1 MTVHV
6 VVPTFRESR
15 LVGAFLESWSAI
27 TSRPV
32 RVHVVNGNP
41 GDETSGLLRDWAPRL
56 DVTEHPGHPGL
67 YWTGLVALGLR
78 HVAEIAGEG
87 DAFLLTNIDVRPQG
101 DPLASIFAG
110 VRDWERHQVAIPV
123 AWSSGRVTS
132 SAVVVRSWAFSLNR
146 HLGEG
151 QQLVDLPGNATLA
164 ATYLPTRFLLVPVK
178 ALREGVFPD
187 EARLPHYCADY
198 EYTNRL
204 RLGGYAPVLF
214 TGASAVLDEEN
225 TGFDT
230 YLAHTTLWARIA
242 RAWDIKC
249 PYNFRYR
256 FRFVRLVYP
265 AAAFLPGLLS
275 HFAKIFLEIAFGGRK
290 LQGLRKS

>member
-6 VVPTFRESR
+6 VVPTFRESH
-15 LVGAFLESWSAI
+15 LVGPFLERWSSVKS
-27 TSRPV
+27 TPLRL
-32 RVHVVNGNP
+32 HMVNGNP
-41 GDETSGLLRDWAPRL
+41 GDETSELIREWSTRL
-56 DVTEHPGHPGL
+56 DVTEHAGHPGL

-78 HVAEIAGEG
+78 HVSEIAGGE
-87 DAFLLTNIDVRPQG
+87 DVFLLTNIDVRPLG
-101 DPLASIFAG
+101 DPLAAIFAA
-110 VRDWERHQVAIPV
+110 VPDWRRHQVAIPV
-123 AWSSGRVTS
+123 AWASGRVTS
-132 SAVVVRSWAFSLNR
+132 SAVVVRSWALSLNR

-151 QQLVDLPGNATLA
+151 QPIGELPENAILP

-178 ALREGVFPD
+178 ALHEGIFPD
-187 EARLPHYCADY
+187 ETRLPHYCADY

-204 RLGGYAPVLF
+204 RLRGYDPLFF
-214 TGASAVLDEEN
+214 TGASASLDEEN

-230 YLAHTTLWARIA
+230 YLCHTTLRARIA

-265 AAAFLPGLLS
+265 TAAFLPGLLS

>member
-6 VVPTFRESR
+6 VVPTFRESH
-15 LVGAFLESWSAI
+15 LAGPFLESWSAI
-27 TSRPV
+27 RSVPLQL
-32 RVHVVNGNP
+32 HVVNGNP
-41 GDETSGLLRDWAPRL
+41 GDETSGLLRDWAGRI
-56 DVTEHPGHPGL
+56 DVTEHAGHPGL

-78 HVAEIAGEG
+78 RVAEIAGEG
-87 DAFLLTNIDVRPQG
+87 DAFLLTNIDVRPHG

-110 VRDWERHQVAIPV
+110 VSDWERHQVAIPV
-123 AWSSGRVTS
+123 AWASGRVTS
-132 SAVVVRSWAFSLNR
+132 SAVEVRSWALSLNR

-151 QQLVDLPGNATLA
+151 LQLEDLPEKATLP

-178 ALREGVFPD
+178 ALHEGILPD
-187 EARLPHYCADY
+187 ETRLPHYCADY

-204 RLGGYAPVLF
+204 RLRGYAPVLF
-214 TGASAVLDEEN
+214 TGASASLDEEN

-230 YLAHTTLWARIA
+230 YLSRTTLWARIA
-242 RAWDIKC
+242 RARDIKC